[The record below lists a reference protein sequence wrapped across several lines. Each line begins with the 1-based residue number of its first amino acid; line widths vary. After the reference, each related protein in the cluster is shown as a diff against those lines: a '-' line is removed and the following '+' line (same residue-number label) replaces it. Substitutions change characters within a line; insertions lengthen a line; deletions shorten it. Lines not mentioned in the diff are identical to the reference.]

1 MKLPCEL
8 VEEILY
14 RVPPLSLL
22 RCKTVCKQWNT
33 LLNHLSLVRPQLLI
47 WTGPKIYSVGV
58 SLKDDPKIDI
68 RELPVDNPYL
78 KNNNNPIPYN
88 FLPSD
93 GLLFCVPRWGNIN
106 RVVVWNPWLRQTRLI
121 VPQENCFTFGGIGYD
136 SGRPEKGYKVFGYR
150 FLDRK
155 LNNGKVQVYR
165 RLAIYKFETNEW
177 KYIDSMNEDESSQ
190 IGIGISFD
198 KNVSLNGNLYWIAY
212 NVKTGEYLI
221 RCFDFSKETI
231 KLFCVLPW
239 KDDSSDVPILS
250 AYRRD
255 RFSVLKQFN
264 ETNKIEIWVTENKI
278 SGDGAN
284 VVWMKFMT
292 VSIPFDKD
300 FCPSYFIDN
309 NTYGKSLVMC
319 CKDEDKNA
327 CIYVVKGNASTKIPI
342 GFDVYE
348 IMANI
353 RVQKG
358 PESPRT
364 EVGEIDTRAPFQSV
378 KAAVSLFG
386 EVVSRQRS
394 TPRRSR
400 LSSESVCDKETQLML
415 AHKQFLKIKQKLDNA
430 EITRSR
436 ALSDLSNAKKTMEE
450 LTNKLEA
457 VNKSKQTAI
466 DTKETVQ
473 QREEQLEHDKSH
485 GSPPHHHEL
494 DVAREQYLSTTVEL
508 DAAKQQLNK
517 IRQSFDSAMDLKATA
532 LNQAAEAKR
541 ALQVNSAKVSEL
553 SKEIGDMKDAIHQL
567 KLAATQNLEE
577 YANIVKEKDDLRE
590 CYKTAVEEAEK
601 KLLVLRKEYQPELS
615 RNLEAKL
622 IETTSEI
629 EILREEMKKA
639 HESEMN
645 TVKIITN
652 ELNEATMKLQEAAD
666 EEGYLRSL
674 VNSLRMELEEMR
686 REREELQQREAERL
700 ETEER
705 KKVEALKEESLKL
718 EEMKSEALVAR
729 NEAEEMNRKIGSL
742 KKETDSAMVAAE
754 EAEKRLELVIS
765 KVEEAKAAEEKVRE
779 EMKMISQKQESKKQD
794 EESSGSKIKITVQ
807 EFESLKR
814 GAGETETAIEKKLA
828 GIAAE
833 LEEMNTRK
841 AEADNKLGAS
851 LKAIEEMKHAT
862 DLAQKAA
869 DSAEAAKSVV
879 ESTLRN
885 AYEFFCERGFSSG
898 LTSDRNLSYKEKL
911 RSGIV
916 GIKKDD
922 AGGLCKKGSLSEARL
937 LLRKMEEDGIAPDS
951 GPYNTLIRA
960 HLRDGDVS
968 ISVEL
973 IEEMKRCGFSADAST
988 VKMVMD
994 MLSDGR
1000 LDRSFLDMLS

>member
-1 MKLPCEL
+1 MCKFIDEEKGASNEDVPVQLENQIVKMKLPCEL

-33 LLNHLSLVRPQLLI
+33 LLNHLSLVRPQLPI

-58 SLKDDPKIDI
+58 NLKDDPKIDI
-68 RELPVDNPYL
+68 RELH
-78 KNNNNPIPYN
+78 
-88 FLPSD
+88 
-93 GLLFCVPRWGNIN
+93 
-106 RVVVWNPWLRQTRLI
+106 
-121 VPQENCFTFGGIGYD
+121 
-136 SGRPEKGYKVFGYR
+136 EKGLYKEE
-150 FLDRK
+150 DDNK
-155 LNNGKVQVYR
+155 N
-165 RLAIYKFETNEW
+165 TNE
-177 KYIDSMNEDESSQ
+177 EHQE
-190 IGIGISFD
+190 
-198 KNVSLNGNLYWIAY
+198 
-212 NVKTGEYLI
+212 
-221 RCFDFSKETI
+221 RETDH
-231 KLFCVLPW
+231 K
-239 KDDSSDVPILS
+239 
-250 AYRRD
+250 
-255 RFSVLKQFN
+255 
-264 ETNKIEIWVTENKI
+264 
-278 SGDGAN
+278 
-284 VVWMKFMT
+284 
-292 VSIPFDKD
+292 
-300 FCPSYFIDN
+300 
-309 NTYGKSLVMC
+309 
-319 CKDEDKNA
+319 
-327 CIYVVKGNASTKIPI
+327 
-342 GFDVYE
+342 

-394 TPRRSR
+394 TTRRSR

-457 VNKSKQTAI
+457 VNKSKQSAI

-473 QREEQLEHDKSH
+473 QREDQLEHDKSH

-494 DVAREQYLSTTVEL
+494 DVAREQYLSTTIEL

-517 IRQSFDSAMDLKATA
+517 IKQSFDSAMDLKATA

-541 ALQVNSAKVSEL
+541 ALQVNSAKVNEL

-629 EILREEMKKA
+629 EVLREEMKKA

-666 EEGYLRSL
+666 EEGSLRNL
-674 VNSLRMELEEMR
+674 VNSLRMELEDMR

-700 ETEER
+700 EVEER
-705 KKVEALKEESLKL
+705 KKVEALKEESLRL
-718 EEMKSEALVAR
+718 EEKKQEALVAR
-729 NEAEEMNRKIGSL
+729 NEAEEMNRKIENL
-742 KKETDSAMVAAE
+742 KKETDSAMIAAE
-754 EAEKRLELVIS
+754 EAEKRLELVI
-765 KVEEAKAAEEKVRE
+765 KEVEEAKAAEEKVRE

-814 GAGETETAIEKKLA
+814 GAGETEKAVEKKL
-828 GIAAE
+828 GDIAAE
-833 LEEMNTRK
+833 LEEINKRK

-879 ESTLRN
+879 ESELKRW
-885 AYEFFCERGFSSG
+885 RQ
-898 LTSDRNLSYKEKL
+898 KEN
-911 RSGIV
+911 
-916 GIKKDD
+916 
-922 AGGLCKKGSLSEARL
+922 
-937 LLRKMEEDGIAPDS
+937 
-951 GPYNTLIRA
+951 YN
-960 HLRDGDVS
+960 DNENGE
-968 ISVEL
+968 VEHH
-973 IEEMKRCGFSADAST
+973 MNNT
-988 VKMVMD
+988 
-994 MLSDGR
+994 
-1000 LDRSFLDMLS
+1000 

>member
-1 MKLPCEL
+1 MKLPCEF
-8 VEEILY
+8 VEEILF

-33 LLNHLSLVRPQLLI
+33 LLNHMSLVRPQLLI

-58 SLKDDPKIDI
+58 NLKDDPKIDI
-68 RELPVDNPYL
+68 RELP
-78 KNNNNPIPYN
+78 NNNIPIPSN
-88 FLPSD
+88 FLPCD

-106 RVVVWNPWLRQTRLI
+106 RAMIVVDPKRVTR
-121 VPQENCFTFGGIGYD
+121 
-136 SGRPEKGYKVFGYR
+136 S
-150 FLDRK
+150 LD
-155 LNNGKVQVYR
+155 
-165 RLAIYKFETNEW
+165 I
-177 KYIDSMNEDESSQ
+177 
-190 IGIGISFD
+190 
-198 KNVSLNGNLYWIAY
+198 
-212 NVKTGEYLI
+212 
-221 RCFDFSKETI
+221 
-231 KLFCVLPW
+231 
-239 KDDSSDVPILS
+239 DDSSDIPILS
-250 AYRRD
+250 AYRRE
-255 RFSVLKQFN
+255 RFSVLKQFS

-284 VVWMKFMT
+284 VVWMEFMT

-319 CKDEDKNA
+319 CKDEDQNA

-394 TPRRSR
+394 TTRRSR

-457 VNKSKQTAI
+457 VNKSKQSAI

-473 QREEQLEHDKSH
+473 QREDQLEHDKSH

-494 DVAREQYLSTTVEL
+494 DVAREQYLSTTIEL

-517 IRQSFDSAMDLKATA
+517 IKQSFDSAMDLKATA

-541 ALQVNSAKVSEL
+541 ALQVNSAKVNEL

-615 RNLEAKL
+615 RNIEAKL

-629 EILREEMKKA
+629 EVLREEMKKA

-666 EEGYLRSL
+666 EEGSLRSL
-674 VNSLRMELEEMR
+674 VNSLRMELEDMR

-700 ETEER
+700 EVEER
-705 KKVEALKEESLKL
+705 KKVEALKEESLRL
-718 EEMKSEALVAR
+718 EEMKQEALVAR
-729 NEAEEMNRKIGSL
+729 NEAEEMNRKIESL
-742 KKETDSAMVAAE
+742 KKETDSAMIAAE
-754 EAEKRLELVIS
+754 EAEKRLELVIRE
-765 KVEEAKAAEEKVRE
+765 VEEAKAAEEKVRE

-814 GAGETETAIEKKLA
+814 GAGETEKAVEKKLGDIA
-828 GIAAE
+828 GE
-833 LEEMNTRK
+833 LEEINKRK
-841 AEADNKLGAS
+841 AEGDNKLGAS

-879 ESTLRN
+879 ENLTRTNLSCDDVEDTEME
-885 AYEFFCERGFSSG
+885 ASYYFEIGSFPFISDSG

-922 AGGLCKKGSLSEARL
+922 AVTLFQTMTGSRPLPTLVDFSKLFILSSIASAGVVNLGRVFEAMELVDRMVQSQHVPDLITLNTIVNGLCLPERVSEAV
-937 LLRKMEEDGIAPDS
+937 D
-951 GPYNTLIRA
+951 LI
-960 HLRDGDVS
+960 D
-968 ISVEL
+968 
-973 IEEMKRCGFSADAST
+973 
-988 VKMVMD
+988 
-994 MLSDGR
+994 
-1000 LDRSFLDMLS
+1000 

>member
-1 MKLPCEL
+1 
-8 VEEILY
+8 
-14 RVPPLSLL
+14 
-22 RCKTVCKQWNT
+22 
-33 LLNHLSLVRPQLLI
+33 
-47 WTGPKIYSVGV
+47 
-58 SLKDDPKIDI
+58 
-68 RELPVDNPYL
+68 
-78 KNNNNPIPYN
+78 
-88 FLPSD
+88 
-93 GLLFCVPRWGNIN
+93 
-106 RVVVWNPWLRQTRLI
+106 
-121 VPQENCFTFGGIGYD
+121 
-136 SGRPEKGYKVFGYR
+136 
-150 FLDRK
+150 
-155 LNNGKVQVYR
+155 
-165 RLAIYKFETNEW
+165 
-177 KYIDSMNEDESSQ
+177 
-190 IGIGISFD
+190 
-198 KNVSLNGNLYWIAY
+198 
-212 NVKTGEYLI
+212 
-221 RCFDFSKETI
+221 
-231 KLFCVLPW
+231 
-239 KDDSSDVPILS
+239 
-250 AYRRD
+250 
-255 RFSVLKQFN
+255 
-264 ETNKIEIWVTENKI
+264 
-278 SGDGAN
+278 
-284 VVWMKFMT
+284 
-292 VSIPFDKD
+292 
-300 FCPSYFIDN
+300 
-309 NTYGKSLVMC
+309 
-319 CKDEDKNA
+319 
-327 CIYVVKGNASTKIPI
+327 
-342 GFDVYE
+342 

-394 TPRRSR
+394 TTRRSR

-415 AHKQFLKIKQKLDNA
+415 AHKQFLKIKQKLNNA

-457 VNKSKQTAI
+457 VNKSKQSAI

-494 DVAREQYLSTTVEL
+494 DVAREQYLSTTIEL

-517 IRQSFDSAMDLKATA
+517 IKQSFDSAMDLKATA

-541 ALQVNSAKVSEL
+541 ALQVNSAKVNEL

-629 EILREEMKKA
+629 EVLREEMKKA

-666 EEGYLRSL
+666 EEGSLRSL
-674 VNSLRMELEEMR
+674 VNSLRMELEDMR

-700 ETEER
+700 EVEER
-705 KKVEALKEESLKL
+705 KKVEALKEESLRL
-718 EEMKSEALVAR
+718 EEMKQEALVAR
-729 NEAEEMNRKIGSL
+729 NEAEEMNRKIENL
-742 KKETDSAMVAAE
+742 KKETDSAMIAAE
-754 EAEKRLELVIS
+754 EAEKRLELVI
-765 KVEEAKAAEEKVRE
+765 KEVEEAKAAEEKVRE
-779 EMKMISQKQESKKQD
+779 EMKMISQKQESRKQD

-814 GAGETETAIEKKLA
+814 GAGETENAMEKKLA

-833 LEEMNTRK
+833 LEEINARK
-841 AEADNKLGAS
+841 AEADNKLGTS
-851 LKAIEEMKHAT
+851 LKAIEEMKHAK

-879 ESTLRN
+879 ESELKRW
-885 AYEFFCERGFSSG
+885 RQ
-898 LTSDRNLSYKEKL
+898 KEN
-911 RSGIV
+911 V
-916 GIKKDD
+916 QH
-922 AGGLCKKGSLSEARL
+922 A
-937 LLRKMEEDGIAPDS
+937 
-951 GPYNTLIRA
+951 
-960 HLRDGDVS
+960 
-968 ISVEL
+968 
-973 IEEMKRCGFSADAST
+973 
-988 VKMVMD
+988 
-994 MLSDGR
+994 
-1000 LDRSFLDMLS
+1000 

>member
-14 RVPPLSLL
+14 RVPPLSLF

-33 LLNHLSLVRPQLLI
+33 VLNHLSLVRPQLLI

-58 SLKDDPKIDI
+58 NLKDDPKIDI

-88 FLPSD
+88 FLPCD

-121 VPQENCFTFGGIGYD
+121 VPRENYFTFGGIGYD
-136 SGRPEKGYKVFGYR
+136 SGRSEKGYKVFGYR

-165 RLAIYKFETNEW
+165 RLAIYKFEINEW
-177 KYIDSMNEDESSQ
+177 KYIDAMNEDDTSQ
-190 IGIGISFD
+190 SGIGISFE

-255 RFSVLKQFN
+255 RFSVLKQFS

-278 SGDGAN
+278 GGDGAN

-319 CKDEDKNA
+319 CKDEDQNA

-348 IMANI
+348 RMANI

-450 LTNKLEA
+450 LSNKLEA

-508 DAAKQQLNK
+508 DSAKQQLNK

-615 RNLEAKL
+615 RTLEAKL

-629 EILREEMKKA
+629 EVLREEMKKA

-652 ELNEATMKLQEAAD
+652 ELNEATTRLQEAAD
-666 EEGYLRSL
+666 EEGSLRSL

-686 REREELQQREAERL
+686 REREELQRREAERL
-700 ETEER
+700 EAEER

-718 EEMKSEALVAR
+718 EEMKSEALGAR
-729 NEAEEMNRKIGSL
+729 NEAEEMNRKIESL
-742 KKETDSAMVAAE
+742 KKETDSAMIAAE
-754 EAEKRLELVIS
+754 EAEKRLEIVIRE
-765 KVEEAKAAEEKVRE
+765 VEEAKAAEEKVRE
-779 EMKMISQKQESKKQD
+779 EMKMISQKQESKKQQ

-814 GAGETETAIEKKLA
+814 GAGETETATEKKLA
-828 GIAAE
+828 DIAAE
-833 LEEMNTRK
+833 LEEINKRK

-879 ESTLRN
+879 ESELKRW
-885 AYEFFCERGFSSG
+885 RQ
-898 LTSDRNLSYKEKL
+898 KEN
-911 RSGIV
+911 V
-916 GIKKDD
+916 Q
-922 AGGLCKKGSLSEARL
+922 
-937 LLRKMEEDGIAPDS
+937 
-951 GPYNTLIRA
+951 
-960 HLRDGDVS
+960 HV
-968 ISVEL
+968 
-973 IEEMKRCGFSADAST
+973 
-988 VKMVMD
+988 
-994 MLSDGR
+994 
-1000 LDRSFLDMLS
+1000 

>member
-1 MKLPCEL
+1 MCKFIDEEKGASNEDVPVNFSVENQIVKMKLPCEL

-33 LLNHLSLVRPQLLI
+33 LLNHLSLVRPQLPI

-58 SLKDDPKIDI
+58 NLKDDPKIDI
-68 RELPVDNPYL
+68 RELH
-78 KNNNNPIPYN
+78 
-88 FLPSD
+88 
-93 GLLFCVPRWGNIN
+93 
-106 RVVVWNPWLRQTRLI
+106 
-121 VPQENCFTFGGIGYD
+121 
-136 SGRPEKGYKVFGYR
+136 
-150 FLDRK
+150 
-155 LNNGKVQVYR
+155 
-165 RLAIYKFETNEW
+165 
-177 KYIDSMNEDESSQ
+177 
-190 IGIGISFD
+190 
-198 KNVSLNGNLYWIAY
+198 
-212 NVKTGEYLI
+212 
-221 RCFDFSKETI
+221 
-231 KLFCVLPW
+231 
-239 KDDSSDVPILS
+239 
-250 AYRRD
+250 
-255 RFSVLKQFN
+255 
-264 ETNKIEIWVTENKI
+264 
-278 SGDGAN
+278 
-284 VVWMKFMT
+284 
-292 VSIPFDKD
+292 
-300 FCPSYFIDN
+300 
-309 NTYGKSLVMC
+309 
-319 CKDEDKNA
+319 
-327 CIYVVKGNASTKIPI
+327 
-342 GFDVYE
+342 

-394 TPRRSR
+394 TTRRSR

-457 VNKSKQTAI
+457 VNKSKQSAI

-473 QREEQLEHDKSH
+473 QREDQLEHDKSH

-494 DVAREQYLSTTVEL
+494 DVAREQYLSTTIEL

-517 IRQSFDSAMDLKATA
+517 IKQSFDSAMDLKATA

-541 ALQVNSAKVSEL
+541 ALQVNSAKVNEL

-629 EILREEMKKA
+629 EVLREEMKKA

-666 EEGYLRSL
+666 EEGSLRNL
-674 VNSLRMELEEMR
+674 VNSLRMELEDMR

-700 ETEER
+700 EVEER
-705 KKVEALKEESLKL
+705 KKVEALKEESLRL
-718 EEMKSEALVAR
+718 EEKKQEALVAR
-729 NEAEEMNRKIGSL
+729 NEAEEMNRKIENL
-742 KKETDSAMVAAE
+742 KKETDSAMIAAE
-754 EAEKRLELVIS
+754 EAEKRLELVI
-765 KVEEAKAAEEKVRE
+765 KEVEEAKAAEEKVRE

-814 GAGETETAIEKKLA
+814 GAGETEKAVEKKL
-828 GIAAE
+828 GDIAAE
-833 LEEMNTRK
+833 LEEINKRK

-879 ESTLRN
+879 ESELKRWRQKENEDDSTEAAMMLRTQRWKHLTTLRSVRSHSFQTGTLRN
-885 AYEFFCERGFSSG
+885 AFFCERVFSSG

-922 AGGLCKKGSLSEARL
+922 AVALFQTMTGSRPL
-937 LLRKMEEDGIAPDS
+937 P
-951 GPYNTLIRA
+951 TLVDFSRF
-960 HLRDGDVS
+960 
-968 ISVEL
+968 
-973 IEEMKRCGFSADAST
+973 FSAVARTKQYDLVLA
-988 VKMVMD
+988 
-994 MLSDGR
+994 L
-1000 LDRSFLDMLS
+1000 

>member
-1 MKLPCEL
+1 
-8 VEEILY
+8 
-14 RVPPLSLL
+14 
-22 RCKTVCKQWNT
+22 
-33 LLNHLSLVRPQLLI
+33 
-47 WTGPKIYSVGV
+47 
-58 SLKDDPKIDI
+58 
-68 RELPVDNPYL
+68 
-78 KNNNNPIPYN
+78 
-88 FLPSD
+88 
-93 GLLFCVPRWGNIN
+93 
-106 RVVVWNPWLRQTRLI
+106 
-121 VPQENCFTFGGIGYD
+121 
-136 SGRPEKGYKVFGYR
+136 
-150 FLDRK
+150 
-155 LNNGKVQVYR
+155 
-165 RLAIYKFETNEW
+165 
-177 KYIDSMNEDESSQ
+177 
-190 IGIGISFD
+190 
-198 KNVSLNGNLYWIAY
+198 
-212 NVKTGEYLI
+212 
-221 RCFDFSKETI
+221 
-231 KLFCVLPW
+231 
-239 KDDSSDVPILS
+239 
-250 AYRRD
+250 
-255 RFSVLKQFN
+255 
-264 ETNKIEIWVTENKI
+264 
-278 SGDGAN
+278 
-284 VVWMKFMT
+284 
-292 VSIPFDKD
+292 
-300 FCPSYFIDN
+300 
-309 NTYGKSLVMC
+309 
-319 CKDEDKNA
+319 
-327 CIYVVKGNASTKIPI
+327 
-342 GFDVYE
+342 
-348 IMANI
+348 MANI

-450 LTNKLEA
+450 LSNKLEA

-494 DVAREQYLSTTVEL
+494 DVAREQYLSTTIEL

-541 ALQVNSAKVSEL
+541 ALQVNSAKVNEL

-666 EEGYLRSL
+666 EEGSLRSL

-686 REREELQQREAERL
+686 REREELQRREAERL
-700 ETEER
+700 EVEER

-718 EEMKSEALVAR
+718 EEMKLEASVAR
-729 NEAEEMNRKIGSL
+729 KEAEEMNRKIESL
-742 KKETDSAMVAAE
+742 KKETDSAMIAAE
-754 EAEKRLELVIS
+754 EAEKRLELVIRE
-765 KVEEAKAAEEKVRE
+765 VEEAKAAEEKVRE
-779 EMKMISQKQESKKQD
+779 EMKMISQKKESKKQ

-814 GAGETETAIEKKLA
+814 GAGETEAATEKKLA
-828 GIAAE
+828 DIAAE
-833 LEEMNTRK
+833 LEEINARK

-879 ESTLRN
+879 ESELKRW
-885 AYEFFCERGFSSG
+885 RQ
-898 LTSDRNLSYKEKL
+898 KEN
-911 RSGIV
+911 V
-916 GIKKDD
+916 QH
-922 AGGLCKKGSLSEARL
+922 A
-937 LLRKMEEDGIAPDS
+937 
-951 GPYNTLIRA
+951 
-960 HLRDGDVS
+960 
-968 ISVEL
+968 
-973 IEEMKRCGFSADAST
+973 
-988 VKMVMD
+988 
-994 MLSDGR
+994 
-1000 LDRSFLDMLS
+1000 

>member
-1 MKLPCEL
+1 
-8 VEEILY
+8 
-14 RVPPLSLL
+14 R
-22 RCKTVCKQWNT
+22 
-33 LLNHLSLVRPQLLI
+33 
-47 WTGPKIYSVGV
+47 
-58 SLKDDPKIDI
+58 
-68 RELPVDNPYL
+68 
-78 KNNNNPIPYN
+78 
-88 FLPSD
+88 
-93 GLLFCVPRWGNIN
+93 
-106 RVVVWNPWLRQTRLI
+106 
-121 VPQENCFTFGGIGYD
+121 
-136 SGRPEKGYKVFGYR
+136 
-150 FLDRK
+150 
-155 LNNGKVQVYR
+155 
-165 RLAIYKFETNEW
+165 
-177 KYIDSMNEDESSQ
+177 
-190 IGIGISFD
+190 
-198 KNVSLNGNLYWIAY
+198 
-212 NVKTGEYLI
+212 
-221 RCFDFSKETI
+221 
-231 KLFCVLPW
+231 
-239 KDDSSDVPILS
+239 
-250 AYRRD
+250 
-255 RFSVLKQFN
+255 
-264 ETNKIEIWVTENKI
+264 
-278 SGDGAN
+278 
-284 VVWMKFMT
+284 
-292 VSIPFDKD
+292 
-300 FCPSYFIDN
+300 
-309 NTYGKSLVMC
+309 
-319 CKDEDKNA
+319 
-327 CIYVVKGNASTKIPI
+327 
-342 GFDVYE
+342 
-348 IMANI
+348 MANI

-364 EVGEIDTRAPFQSV
+364 EVGEIDTTAPFQSV

-415 AHKQFLKIKQKLDNA
+415 AHKQFLKIKQKLNNA

-457 VNKSKQTAI
+457 VNKSKQSAI

-494 DVAREQYLSTTVEL
+494 DVAREQYLSTTIEL

-517 IRQSFDSAMDLKATA
+517 IKQSFDSAMDLKATA

-541 ALQVNSAKVSEL
+541 ALQVNSAKVNEL

-629 EILREEMKKA
+629 EVLREEMKKA

-666 EEGYLRSL
+666 EEGSLRNL

-686 REREELQQREAERL
+686 REREELHRREAERL
-700 ETEER
+700 EDEER

-718 EEMKSEALVAR
+718 EEMKSEALGAR
-729 NEAEEMNRKIGSL
+729 NEAEEMNRKIESL
-742 KKETDSAMVAAE
+742 KKETDSAMIAAE
-754 EAEKRLELVIS
+754 EAEKRLELVIRE
-765 KVEEAKAAEEKVRE
+765 VEEAKAAEEKVRE

-814 GAGETETAIEKKLA
+814 GAGETEKAVEKKL
-828 GIAAE
+828 GDIEAE
-833 LEEMNTRK
+833 LEEINKRK

-879 ESTLRN
+879 ESELKRW
-885 AYEFFCERGFSSG
+885 RQ
-898 LTSDRNLSYKEKL
+898 KEN
-911 RSGIV
+911 V
-916 GIKKDD
+916 QH
-922 AGGLCKKGSLSEARL
+922 A
-937 LLRKMEEDGIAPDS
+937 
-951 GPYNTLIRA
+951 
-960 HLRDGDVS
+960 
-968 ISVEL
+968 
-973 IEEMKRCGFSADAST
+973 
-988 VKMVMD
+988 
-994 MLSDGR
+994 
-1000 LDRSFLDMLS
+1000 

>member
-1 MKLPCEL
+1 M
-8 VEEILY
+8 
-14 RVPPLSLL
+14 
-22 RCKTVCKQWNT
+22 
-33 LLNHLSLVRPQLLI
+33 
-47 WTGPKIYSVGV
+47 
-58 SLKDDPKIDI
+58 
-68 RELPVDNPYL
+68 
-78 KNNNNPIPYN
+78 
-88 FLPSD
+88 
-93 GLLFCVPRWGNIN
+93 
-106 RVVVWNPWLRQTRLI
+106 
-121 VPQENCFTFGGIGYD
+121 
-136 SGRPEKGYKVFGYR
+136 
-150 FLDRK
+150 
-155 LNNGKVQVYR
+155 KVQIRQKQNKQVKDIETGRDVGADR
-165 RLAIYKFETNEW
+165 RKKGVVPVTKGLFKEEDDNKTTNEEHQERITDH
-177 KYIDSMNEDESSQ
+177 K
-190 IGIGISFD
+190 
-198 KNVSLNGNLYWIAY
+198 
-212 NVKTGEYLI
+212 
-221 RCFDFSKETI
+221 R
-231 KLFCVLPW
+231 
-239 KDDSSDVPILS
+239 
-250 AYRRD
+250 
-255 RFSVLKQFN
+255 
-264 ETNKIEIWVTENKI
+264 
-278 SGDGAN
+278 
-284 VVWMKFMT
+284 
-292 VSIPFDKD
+292 
-300 FCPSYFIDN
+300 
-309 NTYGKSLVMC
+309 
-319 CKDEDKNA
+319 
-327 CIYVVKGNASTKIPI
+327 
-342 GFDVYE
+342 
-348 IMANI
+348 MANI

-450 LTNKLEA
+450 LSNKLEA

-508 DAAKQQLNK
+508 DSAKQQLNK

-615 RNLEAKL
+615 RTLEAKL

-629 EILREEMKKA
+629 EVLREEMKKA

-652 ELNEATMKLQEAAD
+652 ELNEATTRLQEAAD
-666 EEGYLRSL
+666 EEGSLRSL

-686 REREELQQREAERL
+686 REREELQRREAERL
-700 ETEER
+700 EAEER

-718 EEMKSEALVAR
+718 EEMKSEALGAR
-729 NEAEEMNRKIGSL
+729 NEAEEMNRKIESL
-742 KKETDSAMVAAE
+742 KKETDSAMIAAE
-754 EAEKRLELVIS
+754 EAEKRLEIVIRE
-765 KVEEAKAAEEKVRE
+765 VEEAKAAEEKVRE
-779 EMKMISQKQESKKQD
+779 
-794 EESSGSKIKITVQ
+794 
-807 EFESLKR
+807 R
-814 GAGETETAIEKKLA
+814 WETETATEKKLA
-828 GIAAE
+828 DIAAE
-833 LEEMNTRK
+833 LEEINKRK

-879 ESTLRN
+879 ESELKRWRQKKMYN
-885 AYEFFCERGFSSG
+885 MFS
-898 LTSDRNLSYKEKL
+898 
-911 RSGIV
+911 V
-916 GIKKDD
+916 
-922 AGGLCKKGSLSEARL
+922 
-937 LLRKMEEDGIAPDS
+937 
-951 GPYNTLIRA
+951 
-960 HLRDGDVS
+960 
-968 ISVEL
+968 
-973 IEEMKRCGFSADAST
+973 
-988 VKMVMD
+988 
-994 MLSDGR
+994 
-1000 LDRSFLDMLS
+1000 FL